1 MSRPVARYLDGGD
14 PNGRLH
20 LQHGPID
27 LVIGVDDG
35 GAARIGEAER
45 RAHAFAAAIARFQTV
60 LDELVSEL
68 PQLRAPAEIG
78 SAMPTGSVARRMVA
92 AVRPFVA
99 DHFITPMAAV
109 AGAVGD
115 EILAAMLAAFD
126 KDDRPLRAYVNNG
139 GDIAVHLED
148 DAEYRVRMARED
160 GTSLGDFALHASSP
174 TRGIATSGRGG
185 RSLSMGIADSVTVL
199 ATNAA
204 AADAAVTLVANAVD
218 LPGHTAISRA
228 RAVDV
233 VDDSDLGERLVVTG
247 CGPLTDAETDMALS
261 RGLAKAERFI
271 ALGLIDRAGLFL
283 ANQGLLA
290 MPPAA
295 KPLTAT
301 PLSIDQS
308 MERFSNA

>member
-1 MSRPVARYLDGGD
+1 MSRPVARYLDGD

-35 GAARIGEAER
+35 GATRKGEAER
-45 RAHAFAAAIARFQTV
+45 RARTFAAAIGRFQTV

-68 PQLRAPAEIG
+68 PLLRTPAEIG
-78 SAMPTGSVARRMVA
+78 SPMPLGAVAQRMIA
-92 AVRPFVA
+92 AVRPFGP

-109 AGAVGD
+109 AGAVAD

-126 KDDRPLRAYVNNG
+126 TDDRPHRAYVNNG
-139 GDIAVHLED
+139 GDIAVHLEAN
-148 DAEYRVRMARED
+148 AEFHVRMARED
-160 GTSLGDFALHASSP
+160 GASLGDFALHASGP

-199 ATNAA
+199 AANAA

-218 LPGHTAISRA
+218 LPGHAAIDRA
-228 RAVDV
+228 RAIDL

-247 CGPLTDAETDMALS
+247 CGSLTDAEIDRALS
-261 RGLAKAERFI
+261 RGLARAERFI
-271 ALGLIDRAGLFL
+271 ALGLVDRAGLFL
-283 ANQGLLA
+283 KNQGLLA
-290 MPPAA
+290 IPVAA
-295 KPLTAT
+295 KPLTAK

>member
-1 MSRPVARYLDGGD
+1 MSRPVARYLDGD

-27 LVIGVDDG
+27 LIIGVDDG
-35 GAARIGEAER
+35 SAARMGEAER
-45 RAHAFAAAIARFQTV
+45 RARAFTAAIARFQTV
-60 LDELVSEL
+60 LEELVSEL
-68 PQLRAPAEIG
+68 PLLRTPAELAG
-78 SAMPTGSVARRMVA
+78 PMPTGSVARRMIA
-92 AVRPFVA
+92 AVRPFAA

-109 AGAVGD
+109 AGAVAD

-126 KDDRPLRAYVNNG
+126 NGDRPHRAYVNNG
-139 GDIAVHLED
+139 GDIAVHLEG
-148 DAEYRVRMARED
+148 DAEFHVRMARED
-160 GTSLGDFALHASSP
+160 GAALGDFALHTSSP

-199 ATNAA
+199 AANAA
-204 AADAAVTLVANAVD
+204 TADAAVTLIANAVD

-228 RAVDV
+228 RAIDV

-247 CGPLTDAETDMALS
+247 CGPLTDSEIDTALS
-261 RGLAKAERFI
+261 CGLASAEHFI

-283 ANQGLLA
+283 GNQGLLA
-290 MPPAA
+290 VPTAA
-295 KPLTAT
+295 QHFTAK

>member
-1 MSRPVARYLDGGD
+1 MSRPVARYLDGD

-27 LVIGVDDG
+27 LVIGVDG
-35 GAARIGEAER
+35 GAPRKGEAER
-45 RAHAFAAAIARFQTV
+45 RARAFAAAIARFQTV

-68 PQLRAPAEIG
+68 PLLRSSAEPGGPIP
-78 SAMPTGSVARRMVA
+78 SGSVARRMIA
-92 AVRPFVA
+92 AVQPFAA

-109 AGAVGD
+109 AGAVAD

-126 KDDRPLRAYVNNG
+126 MGDRPHRAYVNNG
-139 GDIAVHLED
+139 GDVAVHLEGD
-148 DAEYRVRMARED
+148 VEFHVRMARED
-160 GTSLGDFALHASSP
+160 GAALGDFALHASSP

-204 AADAAVTLVANAVD
+204 TADAAVTLVANAVD
-218 LPGHTAISRA
+218 LPGHAAIDRA
-228 RAVDV
+228 RAIDV
-233 VDDSDLGERLVVTG
+233 VDDSDLGERLVVIS
-247 CGPLTDAETDMALS
+247 CGPLTDAEVDMALS
-261 RGLAKAERFI
+261 CGLARAERFI
-271 ALGLIDRAGLFL
+271 TLGLIDRAGLFL
-283 ANQGLLA
+283 KNQGLLA
-290 MPPAA
+290 MPAA
-295 KPLTAT
+295 ARHFAAT